1 MVVYYILYIGGDIVA
16 SKSINQ
22 KAIDLKRDRFIRV
35 VEYRVNNILQELDRL
50 GRCSNR
56 RNYNFS
62 DKDVKRIFNEIENK
76 LKAIKTLFLET
87 SMNKSKFKLED

>member
-1 MVVYYILYIGGDIVA
+1 MVNKSVNKDNTDI
-16 SKSINQ
+16 
-22 KAIDLKRDRFIRV
+22 KRGRFIRV